1 MKSAVIAA
9 LLLLASAPAIAGR
22 VDVPSLPD
30 PAHADTEAVT
40 NVAFGAGVAGDNVF
54 ALSLALDASPS
65 NNVEA
70 AFGCDADGNGTLDC
84 HKDKVTA

>member
-1 MKSAVIAA
+1 MRLIAA
-9 LLLLASAPAIAGR
+9 FMSFALLSSPALAAR
-22 VDVPSLPD
+22 VDVPSLP
-30 PAHADTEAVT
+30 PSPHADTEAVT
-40 NVAFGAGVAGDNVF
+40 NVAFGTGVAGDNVF

-70 AFGCDADGNGTLDC
+70 AFGCDADGNGILDC